1 MPLFLLLVLFGHAG
15 ATALALD
22 IFVQPIAS
30 SVIDPDPFRK
40 GAGNIND
47 EQLVFGSYKRF

>member
-1 MPLFLLLVLFGHAG
+1 LLVLFGHAG

-22 IFVQPIAS
+22 IIVQPIAS
-30 SVIDPDPFRK
+30 SVIDPDPFRN

-47 EQLVFGSYKRF
+47 EHLVFGSYKRF